1 MMHVSPVRLRP
12 IWGRVGPSV
21 DEIPKVDKTMTFS
34 TRLKTTTLGALLG
47 ATLFAAPSWAADIT
61 VTNAWARASA
71 GMARAGAAFLT
82 ITNSGSSDDR
92 LLAASAP
99 VSGVAELHTHIKE
112 GDVMRMRRVEDIP
125 VKAGETVTLQ
135 PGGLHV
141 MFMGLNDGLK
151 EGQTFPLTLTF
162 ENAGTVETTVTVGA
176 AGAMGAT
183 GAMDHS
189 TMDHSQMGHGSMGQP
204 SK

>member
-1 MMHVSPVRLRP
+1 M
-12 IWGRVGPSV
+12 
-21 DEIPKVDKTMTFS
+21 KTMTFVA
-34 TRLKTTTLGALLG
+34 RLKTLTVGAVLGA
-47 ATLFAAPSWAADIT
+47 ALFASPSWAGDIT
-61 VTNAWARASA
+61 VSNGWTRASA

-92 LLAASAP
+92 VLSASAP
-99 VSGVAELHTHIKE
+99 SVTDVAELHTHIKE

-141 MFMGLNDGLK
+141 MFMGLKDSLK

-162 ENAGTVETTVTVGA
+162 EKAGPIETTITVGTV
-176 AGAMGAT
+176 
-183 GAMDHS
+183 GAMDHNA
-189 TMDHSQMGHGSMGQP
+189 MDHSKMDHSG
-204 SK
+204 K